1 MRGVGG
7 CFIEGFT
14 AAVVSPLQPC
24 HGGMRCR
31 EFGVRGLPG
40 RRWLVGLAALVCV
53 VVLLLGQWRVP
64 GLKTQPQAES
74 TTIQRS
80 AAPIDWGVSPPVA
93 SAVEPPALRVGAYIT
108 NISNI
113 DLLDDQFSVEMLL
126 WTEWGGD
133 PENDPSNNLMIL
145 NGIYDGDIQRF
156 ERVSHERT
164 ATGSWNLYR
173 VRSAVVKR
181 WRLQR
186 YPFDDQVLHI
196 QIGLDDPLQT
206 VNLDVVDQEALMVSP
221 GLLLPGWSLKPVGA
235 YASSVSLMSDLG
247 RPLADGEVIRRQP
260 AVSLDVPIQRRSLL
274 FVAPDFLG
282 YMLAVGLC
290 FMSLLI
296 THSRDDLILAAVVSA
311 GGNFVFI
318 AGKLPVTA
326 MAGFIGNLQLIIFL
340 GILYVVAAD
349 ELIDQHL
356 LNVNDRLSRVLR
368 VLLLPSY
375 VAMTLIGVFWIIP

>member
-1 MRGVGG
+1 MVGRDERDG
-7 CFIEGFT
+7 
-14 AAVVSPLQPC
+14 
-24 HGGMRCR
+24 
-31 EFGVRGLPG
+31 GVRGLPG

-53 VVLLLGQWRVP
+53 VVLVVGQWRAP
-64 GLKTQPQAES
+64 GPQTQSPTES
-74 TTIQRS
+74 AIFQRS
-80 AAPIDWGVSPPVA
+80 TAPIDWGVSPPVA
-93 SAVEPPALRVGAYIT
+93 SVAEPPPLRVGAYIT

-126 WTEWGGD
+126 WTEWGGA
-133 PENDPSNNLMIL
+133 PEADPSNNLMIL

-186 YPFDDQVLHI
+186 YPFDDLILHI

-206 VNLDVVDQEALMVSP
+206 VNLDVVDQQALMVSP
-221 GLLLPGWSLKPVGA
+221 GLLLPGWTLKTPGA

-247 RPLADGEVIRRQP
+247 RSRADGEVIRRQP
-260 AVSLDVPIQRRSLL
+260 AVSLDLPIQRRSLL
-274 FVAPDFLG
+274 YVAPDFLG

-375 VAMTLIGVFWIIP
+375 VAMTLIGVSWIIP

>member
-1 MRGVGG
+1 MW
-7 CFIEGFT
+7 
-14 AAVVSPLQPC
+14 
-24 HGGMRCR
+24 
-31 EFGVRGLPG
+31 GLPG
-40 RRWLVGLAALVCV
+40 RRWQVGLAALVCV
-53 VVLLLGQWRVP
+53 VVLLLSQWRAPNLQKQSLV
-64 GLKTQPQAES
+64 ES
-74 TTIQRS
+74 TGIQQS
-80 AAPIDWGVSPPVA
+80 AAPIDWGVSSSVA
-93 SAVEPPALRVGAYIT
+93 SAVEAPPLRIGAYIT

-113 DLLDDQFSVEMLL
+113 DLLEDQFSVEMLL

-133 PENDPSNNLMIL
+133 PQADPSDRLMLL

-156 ERVSHERT
+156 ERVSQEQR

-181 WRLQR
+181 WRLER
-186 YPFDDQVLHI
+186 YPFDYQVLHM

-221 GLLLPGWSLKPVGA
+221 GLLLPGWTLKTPGA

-247 RPLADGEVIRRQP
+247 RPLVDGEVIRRQP
-260 AVSLDVPIQRRSLL
+260 AVSLDVPIQRHSLL
-274 FVAPDFLG
+274 YVAPDFLG

-349 ELIDQHL
+349 ELIDHHL
-356 LNVNDRLSRVLR
+356 LNVNHRLSRVLR

-375 VAMTLIGVFWIIP
+375 VAITLIGVSWIIP